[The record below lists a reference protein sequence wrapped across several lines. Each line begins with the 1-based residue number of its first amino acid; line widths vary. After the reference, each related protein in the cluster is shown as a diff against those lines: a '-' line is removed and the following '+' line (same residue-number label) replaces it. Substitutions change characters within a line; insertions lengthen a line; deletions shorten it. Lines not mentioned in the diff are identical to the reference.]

1 MPAALFYSLS
11 LWPRTLQR
19 KAAWALLLVFLLAL
33 GNVAVLQ
40 VLLRRSD
47 DLAATLNMAGKMRM
61 LGQRVAL
68 ESLAARQ
75 DPQGAW
81 AQSYPERVQAFEQAQ
96 HTLSAGGGAF
106 GLRVSP
112 LPAPLRPA
120 LSDLQASW
128 QECRQALQA
137 VQAAPA
143 GQAVDIGP
151 AMRASAVLLQHTE
164 VLMDGIVAY
173 ANAAHQR
180 ALYSSV
186 LLFVLDAL
194 LLLLGYVLVARRV
207 LQPMH
212 RLAQQCRAMVAGD
225 YAQRAP
231 AGVAQRGDELGEL
244 AQALNQSA
252 AHIGQLLQDVAQER
266 AAAEQIQAMFNGLA
280 ANSVA
285 GIYMLDHEV
294 RLIYANDQLAQLTGY
309 TQQDLEN
316 HLPMA
321 RLFTPQAY
329 AEVEKSVQDR
339 LQGRTRSARYE
350 RRLLRADGSEVDI
363 EIFGTA
369 MRYQGRPA
377 VIGLIID
384 ISERKRAEASMRR
397 ASLVFQHT
405 REAIV
410 VTDARSVV
418 QDINPAFTQITG
430 YAAPAIVGRRMNVLS
445 SGAHGPEFYQGMWQR
460 LLEAGH
466 WSGDITNHRADGQAF
481 ISELTITASRNAD
494 GSVHSYIGLFNDV
507 TEQRQQ
513 QASIWRQAHYD
524 HLTQLPNRQMF
535 QQNLVHSMEQARH
548 SRLPFA
554 LVFLDLDF
562 FKEVNDTFGH
572 DQGDELLRQVARR
585 LRGCVR
591 ATDLIAR
598 LGGDEFTLIL
608 PGLQAQDD
616 VLPVCRK
623 VLQAI
628 AQPYDL
634 SSNTVHIS
642 VSMGV
647 TFYPDDGSDGVE
659 LLKHADL
666 AMYAA
671 KDKGRNQFALFE
683 AGMQAAAQQ
692 RRLLLRDLQ
701 AGLEQGEF
709 VLHYQPI
716 VEMRSQRTVK
726 AEALLRW
733 QRPGHGLVGP
743 GEFIDLAEES
753 SLIVPLGDWV
763 FHEAARQVAQWRAA
777 VAPAFSLSVNVSPVQ
792 LGSSAHQ
799 VARWLAHLQ
808 ALALPGG
815 ALTLEIT
822 ERVLLDADQ
831 TTDSKLHQLQN
842 AGLQLA
848 LDDFGTGYSSLSYL
862 KRFDI
867 DGIKIDRSFVS
878 HLQAGSQ
885 DLVLCQAIIVMAHQ
899 LGITVV
905 AEGVETQAQHELL
918 LAAGCDYGQG
928 YFYCRPVPAEV
939 LLERLQREALA
950 ATASAPA
957 G

>member
-1 MPAALFYSLS
+1 MSASLFSSLP

-19 KAAWALLLVFLLAL
+19 KAAWALLLAFVLAL

-47 DLAATLNMAGKMRM
+47 DLAATLNIAGKMRM
-61 LGQRVAL
+61 LGQRMAL
-68 ESLAARQ
+68 EGLAARQ
-75 DPQGAW
+75 DPQGDW
-81 AQSYPERVQAFEQAQ
+81 AQAYDERVQAFEQAQ
-96 HTLSAGGGAF
+96 RTLAAGGSAF
-106 GLRVSP
+106 GLRVVA

-120 LSDLQASW
+120 FDDLQTSW
-128 QECRQALQA
+128 LQYRQALQTL
-137 VQAAPA
+137 QAAPVGA
-143 GQAVDIGP
+143 APDIRP
-151 AMRASAVLLQHTE
+151 VMQASAVLLQHTE

-180 ALYSSV
+180 ALYSS
-186 LLFVLDAL
+186 LALFVLDAL

-207 LQPMH
+207 LQPMQ

-231 AGVAQRGDELGEL
+231 AALARRSDELGEL
-244 AQALNQSA
+244 AQALNESA
-252 AHIGQLLQDVAQER
+252 RHIEQLLLDVAQER
-266 AAAEQIQAMFNGLA
+266 ATAEQIQAMFNGLA
-280 ANSVA
+280 ENAVA

-294 RLIYANDQLAQLTGY
+294 RLIYANDQMARLTGY
-309 TQQDLEN
+309 TQQDLDN
-316 HLPMA
+316 HLPMS
-321 RLFTPQAY
+321 RLFSPQAY
-329 AEVEKSVQDR
+329 VAVEKSVQDR
-339 LQGRTRSARYE
+339 LQGRTRNARYE

-410 VTDARSVV
+410 VTDARGVV

-430 YAAPAIVGRRMNVLS
+430 YAAPAIVGRRMNTLS
-445 SGAHGPEFYQGMWQR
+445 SGQHGPEFYQGMWQR
-460 LLEAGH
+460 LLEHGH
-466 WSGDITNHRADGQAF
+466 WSGDITNCRADGQTF
-481 ISELTITASRNAD
+481 VSELTITASRNPD

-507 TEQRQQ
+507 TLQRQQ
-513 QASIWRQAHYD
+513 QASIWHQAHYD
-524 HLTQLPNRQMF
+524 HLTGLPNRQMF
-535 QQNLVHSMEQARH
+535 QQNLVHGMEQARH
-548 SRLPFA
+548 SGLSFA

-585 LRGCVR
+585 LRSCVR

-608 PGLQAQDD
+608 PGLHAQADAH
-616 VLPVCRK
+616 PVCRK

-628 AQPYDL
+628 AQPYAL
-634 SSNTVHIS
+634 GGNTVHIS

-647 TFYPDDGSDGVE
+647 TFYPDDSSDGVE

-671 KDKGRNQFALFE
+671 KDKGRNQFAIFE
-683 AGMQAAAQQ
+683 PEMQAAVQQ

-701 AGLEQGEF
+701 AGVEQSQF

-763 FHEAARQVAQWRAA
+763 FHEAARQLAQWRAA
-777 VAPAFSLSVNVSPVQ
+777 GAQDFSLSVNVSPVQ
-792 LGSSAHQ
+792 LLSNAHQ
-799 VARWLAHLQ
+799 VHAWLAQLPP
-808 ALALPGG
+808 LALPGA

-822 ERVLLDADQ
+822 ERVLLDADP
-831 TTDSKLHQLQN
+831 TSDSKLHQLQN

-867 DGIKIDRSFVS
+867 DCIKIDRSFVS

-918 LAAGCDYGQG
+918 RAAGCDYGQG
-928 YFYCRPVPAEV
+928 YFYCRPVPAQ
-939 LLERLQREALA
+939 LLGERLQREALA
-950 ATASAPA
+950 ATASARA